1 MQENFQIR
9 GCFYRL
15 DGTHCRKYLDIKRK
29 GKHLANPDLLV
40 VMMNPGN
47 SKPVNGR
54 YEFNRLTDAKS
65 DRTQMQIMR
74 LMNNCGFDFCRILN
88 LTDIQETKS
97 KALIEILSK
106 PKTKQL
112 PHSIFDPRRKA
123 DFDDLYPKNAM
134 TLLAWGVHD
143 ALNDLA
149 QKAIEKVDNNNI
161 VGLKKENSDL
171 AYYHPLPPS
180 YYKQQQWVRKI
191 SMQLKNQKQLIKTRQ
206 T

>member
-1 MQENFQIR
+1 MKENFRIQ

-15 DGTHCRKYLDIKRK
+15 AGIHCRKYLDIKRK
-29 GKHLANPDLLV
+29 GKHLTIPDLLV
-40 VMMNPGN
+40 VMMNPGS
-47 SKPVNGR
+47 SKPASGK
-54 YEFNRLTDAKS
+54 YEWNQVTEVKP

-74 LMNNCGFDFCRILN
+74 VMNNCRFDYCRILN

-97 KALIEILSK
+97 KTLIEILSK

-112 PHSIFDPRRKA
+112 PHSIFDPSRKA
-123 DFDDLYPKNAM
+123 DFDDLYPKNTM

-149 QKAIEKVDNNNI
+149 RQAIEKVGNKNSM
-161 VGLKKENSDL
+161 GLKKENSDL

-180 YYKQQQWVRKI
+180 YYKQQKWVRKI
-191 SMQLKNQKQLIKTRQ
+191 SKQLKNQKQLIKS
-206 T
+206 